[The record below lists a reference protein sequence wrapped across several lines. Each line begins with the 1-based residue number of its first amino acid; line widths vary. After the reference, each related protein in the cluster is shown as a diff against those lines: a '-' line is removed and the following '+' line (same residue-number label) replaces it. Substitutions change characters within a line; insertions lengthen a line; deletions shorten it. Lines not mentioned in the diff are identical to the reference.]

1 MRKLIFI
8 CLLTTTSLLG
18 QTPEEGSYVV
28 VANDSRATAIK
39 TFFHKPFKIME
50 KNACT
55 ATFTKSGIQRE
66 HGGGEVQDYSLAWV
80 QIIGEVGEK
89 VDWVCKGER

>member
-1 MRKLIFI
+1 MPKLIFAFLLAVNL
-8 CLLTTTSLLG
+8 LLT
-18 QTPEEGSYVV
+18 PAVERGSFEV
-28 VANDSRATAIK
+28 VANSSRATAVK
-39 TFFHKPFKIME
+39 VFFSQPFKIME

-80 QIIGEVGEK
+80 QIIAEVGEK